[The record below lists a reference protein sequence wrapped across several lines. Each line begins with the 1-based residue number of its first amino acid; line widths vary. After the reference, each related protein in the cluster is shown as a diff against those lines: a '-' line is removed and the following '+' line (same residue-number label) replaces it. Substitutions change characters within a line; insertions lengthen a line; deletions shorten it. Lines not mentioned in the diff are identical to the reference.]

1 MDKSNIVLIGM
12 PGSGKSTIGKFLSK
26 IMHLGYLDCDNY
38 IEQKEDSTLQQIIDE
53 KGVEEFK
60 RIEEAKIMELDLKNH
75 VIAPGGSIIYYP
87 NAIEH
92 LKQTSFFVFLNVS
105 FNEIKS
111 RLKNA
116 ATRGIVG
123 LNTKTLYQLYNERHP
138 LYLKYA
144 DIVIDCSGKSK
155 NEIVSRIYLKVNSM
169 R

>member
-1 MDKSNIVLIGM
+1 MSKSNIVLIGM
-12 PGSGKSTIGKFLSK
+12 PGSGKSTIGKILSE
-26 IMHLGYLDCDNY
+26 IMHLDFLDCDDY
-38 IEQKEDSTLQQIIDE
+38 IEQKEDSTLQQIIDD

-60 RIEEAKIMELDLKNH
+60 RIEEAKMLELDLKNH

-87 NAIEH
+87 KAIEH

-116 ATRGIVG
+116 FTRGIVG
-123 LNTKTLYQLYNERHP
+123 LNTKTFYQLFNERFP
-138 LYLKYA
+138 LYVKYA
-144 DIVIDCSGKSK
+144 DVVIDCSGKSK
-155 NEIVSRIYLKVNSM
+155 NEIVKDIYQQISSM